1 MKNYTF
7 ATILTCLFTFSAQAG
22 FMPFNE
28 IPKPEVRI
36 PEINLNLNFQNNVS
50 IQSITKKITSIQYIV
65 TGRNI
70 SEAKISA
77 KDKKLRQ
84 KYQDFTKDLIWLKRN
99 ASKSYSPAHYPA
111 SLVEFQ
117 INRMLEKA
125 SQLEVEISEY
135 EKINFKNHSEMA
147 FAMQTSAFQ
156 ILDTKHQFVDTLYQK
171 MLVTMVSAKLH
182 RKKLEPYFS
191 I

>member
-50 IQSITKKITSIQYIV
+50 IQSITKKIT
-65 TGRNI
+65 
-70 SEAKISA
+70 A